1 MKPCIGLIAPA
12 LEQGGGVPAVARFV
26 KNTVSSSGCYDLRI
40 ISLSTSA
47 QDETSVC
54 LARPNYWGRGV
65 TTRRTQ
71 WQGVPLLHVGAGIG
85 ELEFQRYRPR
95 KALTEAVADCDI
107 LQVVCGTPAWAYAV
121 SGLGK
126 PVSVQCATRA
136 KVERRRRDANPVG
149 VADWWRKAMT
159 EITDRI
165 EERALRS
172 VDAIQVENSWMYDHA
187 RKLNEY
193 REVDLRFAPPGIDAR
208 TFRPARQRNLDCDP
222 YVLCVGRFDDPR
234 KNISL
239 LLDAYALISDRIRNR
254 LRLVLAGMAG
264 PPDSFWQ
271 RAEVLRLRHRIEFF
285 DCPSSEELVSL
296 YQHASMFA
304 LPSDEEGLGVVLLEA
319 MACGIPVVST
329 RSGGPD
335 GIITDSEDGYLVPLD
350 DAAALADKIARL
362 HLDQRLNREIGER
375 ARVTIERSYAE
386 EVAGQVFLD
395 IWHRLLH
402 KAGKA

>member
-1 MKPCIGLIAPA
+1 MKPCLGLIAPA

-26 KNTVSSSGCYDLRI
+26 KNTVSSSGRYDLRL

-47 QDETSVC
+47 HDKSNIRV
-54 LARPNYWGRGV
+54 AHPNHWGRGV

-71 WQGVPLLHVGAGIG
+71 WQGWPLLHIGAGIG

-149 VADWWRKAMT
+149 LVGWWRKAMT

-165 EERALRS
+165 EDRALRS
-172 VDAIQVENSWMYDHA
+172 VDAIQVENSWMYDYA
-187 RKLNEY
+187 RKLNEC
-193 REVDLRFAPPGIDAR
+193 REVDLRFAPPGIDAH
-208 TFRPARQRNLDCDP
+208 TFRPARQRNLECDP
-222 YVLCVGRFDDPR
+222 YVLCVGRLDDPR
-234 KNISL
+234 KNIGL
-239 LLDAYALISDRIRNR
+239 LLDAYALIPAAIRSR
-254 LRLVLAGMAG
+254 LRMVLAGIAG
-264 PPDSFWQ
+264 PSEIFWQ
-271 RAEVLRLRHRIEFF
+271 RAEALHLRDQIQFI
-285 DCPSSEELVSL
+285 DSPSSEALVSL

-335 GIITDSEDGYLVPLD
+335 GLITDGEDGYLVPLD
-350 DAAALADKIARL
+350 DAAALADRIARL
-362 HLDQRLNREIGER
+362 HLNEGLNRGMGRKAR
-375 ARVTIERSYAE
+375 AMIEQRYSE

-395 IWHRLLH
+395 IWDRLLH
-402 KAGKA
+402 KVGKA